1 MSEMDKDRGTYQRSN
16 PQPFT
21 ASVALQVFWVFLGL
35 VLLAVSLTPVIDGD
49 GAARFSDLLNLAKG
63 ERPIDKFSSVQLF
76 LSMPL
81 YYAGGLFAAAQA
93 FVGYFNF
100 SIFVLTA
107 VALWFLLEKDQ
118 RFFVVLLLLSAS
130 MFPHHLRYY
139 YGEVLSVCLIT
150 VGLLCLLKNK
160 KVVAALLLG
169 LGGAQVPALLPAL
182 ALVLC
187 YVSFRKRN
195 IWYLFYMLLPVLLMA
210 ADNWLKYQTLLP
222 SAYLQAGER
231 GEKTLMPYSGLP
243 GFSYPIIFGLLS
255 ILFSFGKGLIFF
267 VPALFLRK
275 KLQPATTQDIDA
287 IYVIDVFLVFSLGLL
302 LTYAR
307 WYGWYGGQFWGPRF
321 FLFTCVPAAMILA
334 FYFTRMQSGWSLK
347 LLFACATLL
356 SGWVCVQGYLYGN
369 QHLAICG
376 ENKSQLELLCWYV
389 PEFSPIFREF
399 VVGFSSV
406 PQARMFYVTWC
417 VLSVLLILGI
427 SAFKTKAVSPS
438 R

>member
-1 MSEMDKDRGTYQRSN
+1 MSEMNKDRVVN
-16 PQPFT
+16 PRTKPQALT
-21 ASVALQVFWVFLGL
+21 ASVAMQVFWVFLGL

-49 GAARFSDLLNLAKG
+49 GAARFSDLLNLVKG
-63 ERPIDKFSSVQLF
+63 QRPIDKFSSIQLF

-81 YYAGGLFAAAQA
+81 YYGGGLFAAAQT

-160 KVVAALLLG
+160 KVAAALLLG
-169 LGGAQVPALLPAL
+169 LGGAQIPALLPAL

-187 YVSFRKRN
+187 YLSVRKRN
-195 IWYLFYMLLPVLLMA
+195 IWYLFYLLLPVLLMA
-210 ADNWLKYQTLLP
+210 ADNWLKYQTILP

-231 GEKTLMPYSGLP
+231 AEKTLMPYSGLP

-255 ILFSFGKGLIFF
+255 ILFSFGKGLVFF

-275 KLQPATTQDIDA
+275 KLQPTTAQDIDT
-287 IYVIDVFLVFSLGLL
+287 IYTIDVFLVFSLGLI

-321 FLFTCVPAAMILA
+321 FLFTCVPAVMILA
-334 FYFTRMQSGWSLK
+334 FYFTRMRSGWPIK
-347 LLFACATLL
+347 ILFACATLL

-406 PQARMFYVTWC
+406 PVARIFYVTWC
-417 VLSVLLILGI
+417 GISVLLILGLSI
-427 SAFKTKAVSPS
+427 FKTQPASPS